1 MEALVRWNHPQKG
14 LIQPN
19 DFISIA
25 EETGLIIPLDMWMME
40 NTMKIMQQ
48 WHKEG
53 LNTGR
58 LSLNLSIKQLESK
71 GCIERFKK
79 VIEDTGVDANY
90 LELEITEGQIM
101 QDSEHSIT
109 VLQEIRDLGVHV
121 SIDDFGTGYSSLS
134 YLKRLPIDT
143 LKIDRSFINDLPD
156 DEEDSAIVKAIV
168 VLANSLKLELIAEGV
183 ETQEQQEYLVSEGC
197 SNIQGYY
204 YSKPLER
211 EEYKEFLLKYQ

>member
-71 GCIERFKK
+71 GCIERFKQ
-79 VIEDTGVDANY
+79 VIDDTGVDANY